1 MMSPDDYNADQ
12 IDSGFMTTDHIT
24 DLVRSSQA
32 CEGLTVEPSIFCV
45 YVHDG
50 V

>member
-1 MMSPDDYNADQ
+1 MPPQNYSQ
-12 IDSGFMTTDHIT
+12 QKIDSGFMTTDHIT